1 MPRRTDIHKI
11 MLLGSG
17 PIVIGQACEFDYSG
31 TQACKVLLEEGYEV
45 VLVNSNPATIMT
57 DPVFSHRTYIEPLV
71 PEVVAR
77 IIEKE
82 RPDALLPTLGGQTAL
97 NLAVALTEDG
107 TLERY
112 GVELLGAD
120 YDAIQ
125 RAEDR
130 DRFRNTMASIGLR
143 VPESAVVRDLEGAY
157 AALQG
162 GLRLPL
168 IIRPSFTLGGHGGGV
183 AENRDD
189 FDRAVRAG
197 LDASPVGQVLLEES
211 VIGWKEFELEV
222 MRDREDNVVI
232 VCSIENMDPMGIHT
246 GDSVTV
252 APQQTLTDF
261 QYQRLR
267 DASLSIIRAIGVETG
282 GSNIQFAYSPETD
295 ELMVIEMNP
304 RVSRSSALASK
315 ATGFPIAKIAAKL
328 AVGYTLDEISN
339 DITKKTP
346 ACFEPTIDY
355 VVVKTPRWA
364 FEKFPLADA
373 RLTTHMKSVGENMA
387 IGRTFKE
394 AFQKSMRSR
403 ELDVKPDIP
412 ASNDALVAMIAIPS
426 AERYDLILE
435 AYRRGVTLE
444 QIFRATMIDEWFL
457 EELREIVEAE
467 ERLRSFASV
476 PALAD
481 SPPPT
486 PGPRHESQ
494 MGPAAT
500 VAAATVA
507 SSASSTGRG
516 GAGMAAASSALEAL
530 PREELRQAKRLGF
543 SDGRIGRFLGC
554 TEDEVRARRLEEG
567 IIPTYK
573 AVDTCAAEFE
583 AYTPYFYSTYE
594 DENEALPTLE
604 RERVIILGSGPNRI
618 GQGIEF
624 DYCCV
629 HAVMEMREQGY
640 EAIMVNCNPETV
652 STDYDT
658 SDRLYFEPLTVEDVL
673 NIVDNEKPV
682 GVIVQFG
689 GQTPLRIAER
699 LHQAGVPI
707 MGTGQEAI
715 DLAEDRERFGGVL
728 KKLGLQAPPY
738 GTARS
743 AQEAVAIA
751 DGIGYPVLVRPSY
764 VLGGRAME
772 IVYDQEALERYIQT
786 AVKASTRH
794 PVLIDRFLE
803 RSMEVDVDAVC
814 DGRDVYIGAV
824 MQHVEEAGVH
834 SGDSACVIPPVT
846 LGGEVIHAIEKQ
858 TEALALELGVIGL
871 MNVQYA
877 LQSGDAGTT
886 IYVLEVNPRGSRTV
900 PFVSKATG
908 VPLAKIATQVI
919 AGHKLAQLHLPGWEE
934 SQATGRVPS
943 RRGLT
948 HVAVKEAV
956 LPFPR
961 FPGVDTT
968 LGPEMKSTGE
978 VMGIGRSFPVAFGK
992 ASLAAGDRL
1001 PQRGTVFISVCD
1013 ADKAAA
1019 VGVAATLARLG
1030 FRLLATAGTQDML
1043 TRNGITAEMVLKH
1056 SDGLV
1061 AREAGNEVATIV
1073 DLIDSGEVDLVVNTP
1088 RGGGARADGYEI
1100 RGAAVRRKV
1109 PAITTIAAAQAAV
1122 QAIEAARTGEVPVAC
1137 LQELHG
1143 PSLGSAA
1150 RGPSVVG
1157 ATAHG
1162 PATYGPASQ
1171 GAAAHGPAAHG
1182 PADGGN
1188 ADGSDRR
1195 E

>member
-31 TQACKVLLEEGYEV
+31 TQACKVLMEEGFEV

-57 DPVFSHRTYIEPLV
+57 DPAFSHRTYIEPLV

-77 IIEKE
+77 IIEVE

-107 TLERY
+107 TLERF
-112 GVELLGAD
+112 GVELIGAD
-120 YDAIQ
+120 YKAIH
-125 RAEDR
+125 RAEAR
-130 DRFRNTMASIGLR
+130 DEFRATMASIGLR
-143 VPESAVVRDLEGAY
+143 VPESAVVNSLEEAR
-157 AALQG
+157 AALAR
-162 GLRLPL
+162 LKLPL

-183 AENRDD
+183 AATDEE
-189 FDRAVRAG
+189 FDSVVQVG
-197 LDASPVGQVLLEES
+197 LDASPTQQVLLEES

-222 MRDREDNVVI
+222 MRDIKDNVVI
-232 VCSIENMDPMGIHT
+232 VCSIENIDPMGIHT
-246 GDSVTV
+246 GDSITV
-252 APQQTLTDF
+252 APQQTLTDV

-267 DASLSIIRAIGVETG
+267 DASLDIIRAIGVETG

-295 ELMVIEMNP
+295 DLMVIEMNP

-328 AVGYTLDEISN
+328 AVGYTLDEVRN
-339 DITKKTP
+339 DITRKTP

-403 ELDVKPDIP
+403 ELDVKVDFPDD
-412 ASNDALVAMIAIPS
+412 NGALLAMISIPS

-435 AYRRGVTLE
+435 AYRRGVTLKE
-444 QIFRATMIDEWFL
+444 IFDVTWIDEWFL
-457 EELREIVEAE
+457 EEFREIVEAE
-467 ERLRSFASV
+467 ERLKMFGEAGG
-476 PALAD
+476 LD
-481 SPPPT
+481 
-486 PGPRHESQ
+486 
-494 MGPAAT
+494 T
-500 VAAATVA
+500 V
-507 SSASSTGRG
+507 
-516 GAGMAAASSALEAL
+516 

-543 SDGRIGRFLGC
+543 SDAYLGRFLGV
-554 TEDEVRARRLEEG
+554 TEAQVRARRLEDG
-567 IIPTYK
+567 IVPTYK

-594 DENEALPTLE
+594 EENEAIPCTE
-604 RERVIILGSGPNRI
+604 KESVIILGSGPNRI

-629 HAVMEMREQGY
+629 HAVMEMQEQGY
-640 EAIMVNCNPETV
+640 QAIMVNCNPETV

-658 SDRLYFEPLTVEDVL
+658 SDRLYFEPLTFEDVM
-673 NIVDNEKPV
+673 NIVENERPK

-689 GQTPLRIAER
+689 GQTPLKIAEQ
-699 LHQAGVPI
+699 LHAAGVTI
-707 MGTGQEAI
+707 LGTSQDAI

-728 KKLGLQAPPY
+728 QKLGLQAPPY

-743 AQEAVAIA
+743 AEEALEIA
-751 DGIGYPVLVRPSY
+751 ASIGYPVLVRPSY

-772 IVYDQEALERYIQT
+772 IIYERVGLERYIKT
-786 AVKASTRH
+786 AVKASPRH

-803 RSMEVDVDAVC
+803 RSTEIDVDAVC
-814 DGRDVYIGAV
+814 DGEDVYIGAI

-834 SGDSACVIPPVT
+834 SGDSACVIPTVS
-846 LGGEVIHAIEKQ
+846 LGGGVLRRIEEQ
-858 TEALALELGVIGL
+858 TAALARELGVVGL

-877 LQSGDAGTT
+877 LQQVSEGGR

-908 VPLAKIATQVI
+908 VPLARIATRVV
-919 AGHKLAQLHLPGWEE
+919 AGHKLRDMGLPGWEA
-934 SQATGRVPS
+934 SVAAGRVP
-943 RRGLT
+943 RRRDFSY
-948 HVAVKEAV
+948 VSVKEAV

-978 VMGIGRSFPVAFGK
+978 VMGVGPSFPVAFDK
-992 ASLAAGDRL
+992 SQLAAGNRL
-1001 PQRGTVFISVCD
+1001 PRSGTVFLSVTD
-1013 ADKAAA
+1013 ADKDSDVLAARMLSM
-1019 VGVAATLARLG
+1019 VG
-1030 FRLLATAGTQDML
+1030 FDILATDWTHKTLQ
-1043 TRNGITAEMVLKH
+1043 RNGIPSRPVLKFTQ
-1056 SDGLV
+1056 GQQL
-1061 AREAGNEVATIV
+1061 REAAAAGGDVADGQGSEVSTIV
-1073 DLIDSGEVDLVVNTP
+1073 DLIEAGEVDLIINTP
-1088 RGGGARADGYEI
+1088 RGRGARSDGYEI
-1100 RGAAVRRKV
+1100 RRAAVRRGIT
-1109 PAITTIAAAQAAV
+1109 AITTMSAAQAAV
-1122 QAIEAARTGEVPVAC
+1122 QAILAAHDGEVVVTC
-1137 LQELHG
+1137 LQDMHRELAG
-1143 PSLGSAA
+1143 
-1150 RGPSVVG
+1150 G
-1157 ATAHG
+1157 A
-1162 PATYGPASQ
+1162 
-1171 GAAAHGPAAHG
+1171 
-1182 PADGGN
+1182 GGFLE
-1188 ADGSDRR
+1188 D
-1195 E
+1195 

>member
-1 MPRRTDIHKI
+1 MPRRADIHRI

-31 TQACKVLLEEGYEV
+31 TQACKVLLEEGYQV

-57 DPVFSHRTYIEPLV
+57 DPAFSHRTYIEPLV
-71 PEVVAR
+71 PEVVAK
-77 IIEKE
+77 IIAKE

-112 GVELLGAD
+112 GVELIGAN
-120 YDAIQ
+120 YAAIH
-125 RAEDR
+125 RAEAR
-130 DRFRNTMASIGLR
+130 DEFRTTMASIGLR
-143 VPESAVVRDLEGAY
+143 VPESAVVRSLEEAH
-157 AALQG
+157 AALAS

-168 IIRPSFTLGGHGGGV
+168 IVRPSFTLGGHGGGV
-183 AENRDD
+183 ADSREV
-189 FDRAVRAG
+189 FDMVVKAG
-197 LDASPVGQVLLEES
+197 LDASPTHQVLLEES

-222 MRDREDNVVI
+222 MRDLKDNVVI
-232 VCSIENMDPMGIHT
+232 VCSIENVDPMGIHT
-246 GDSVTV
+246 GDSITV
-252 APQQTLTDF
+252 APQQTLTDV

-267 DASLSIIRAIGVETG
+267 DASLDIIRAIGVETG

-295 ELMVIEMNP
+295 DLMVIEMNP

-328 AVGYTLDEISN
+328 AVGYTLDEIPN

-403 ELDVKPDIP
+403 ELDVRPDIP
-412 ASNDALVAMIAIPS
+412 DDNGALLAMIAIPS

-435 AYRRGVTLE
+435 AIRRGVTLE
-444 QIFRATMIDEWFL
+444 SIFRATMIDEWFL
-457 EELREIVEAE
+457 EEFREIIEAE
-467 ERLRSFASV
+467 NRLKSFAV
-476 PALAD
+476 RPAFAESL
-481 SPPPT
+481 PPT
-486 PGPRHESQ
+486 AGPRHEAQ
-494 MGPAAT
+494 MGPALAGEAAAGANLSA
-500 VAAATVA
+500 VAASGPPAEGSAALAT
-507 SSASSTGRG
+507 
-516 GAGMAAASSALEAL
+516 L

-543 SDGRIGRFLGC
+543 SDGRIAKLLGC
-554 TEDEVRARRLEEG
+554 TEPEVRARRLEDG
-567 IIPTYK
+567 ITPAYK

-583 AYTPYFYSTYE
+583 AYTPYFYSSYDE
-594 DENEALPTLE
+594 ENEALPGE
-604 RERVIILGSGPNRI
+604 KERVIILGSGPNRI

-640 EAIMVNCNPETV
+640 DAIMVNCNPETV

-658 SDRLYFEPLTVEDVL
+658 SDRLYFEPLTFEDVL
-673 NIVDNEKPV
+673 NIVENEKPK

-689 GQTPLRIAER
+689 GQTPLKIAEQ
-699 LHQAGVPI
+699 LHEAGVPI
-707 MGTGQEAI
+707 LGTSQEAI

-728 KKLGLQAPPY
+728 QKLGLQAPPY

-743 AQEAVAIA
+743 AEEALAIA
-751 DGIGYPVLVRPSY
+751 DRIGYPVLARPSY

-772 IVYDQEALERYIQT
+772 IVYDRASLERYIHT
-786 AVKASTRH
+786 AVKASPRH

-803 RSMEVDVDAVC
+803 RSMEIDVDAVC
-814 DGRDVYIGAV
+814 DGDDVYIGAV

-846 LGGEVIHAIEKQ
+846 LGDEVVRRVEEQ
-858 TEALALELGVIGL
+858 TAALALELGVIGL

-877 LQSGDAGTT
+877 LQQTDEGST

-908 VPLAKIATQVI
+908 VPLARVATKVI
-919 AGHKLAQLHLPGWEE
+919 AGHRLRDLDLPGWEE
-934 SQATGRVPS
+934 SVAAGRVP
-943 RRGLT
+943 RRRDLT

-978 VMGIGRSFPVAFGK
+978 VMGVGPSFPVAFEK
-992 ASLAAGDRL
+992 AQLAAGDRL
-1001 PQRGTVFISVCD
+1001 PSKGTVFISVCD
-1013 ADKAAA
+1013 ADKEAA
-1019 VGVAATLARLG
+1019 VGVASTLARLG
-1030 FRLLATAGTQDML
+1030 FRLLATEGTYL
-1043 TRNGITAEMVLKH
+1043 TLGRNGIEPELVLRY
-1056 SDGLV
+1056 SQGLQ
-1061 AREAGNEVATIV
+1061 AREAATARAKRNGGVDCGHDIVTIV
-1073 DLIDSGEVDLVVNTP
+1073 DLIEAGEVDLVVNTP
-1088 RGGGARADGYEI
+1088 RGRGARADGYEI
-1100 RGAAVRRKV
+1100 RRAALRRGV

-1122 QAIEAARTGEVPVAC
+1122 QAIEASFGGEVTVTC
-1137 LQELHG
+1137 LQELYPG
-1143 PSLGSAA
+1143 
-1150 RGPSVVG
+1150 RG
-1157 ATAHG
+1157 
-1162 PATYGPASQ
+1162 
-1171 GAAAHGPAAHG
+1171 
-1182 PADGGN
+1182 
-1188 ADGSDRR
+1188 R
-1195 E
+1195 